1 MGKETVENKSTIEKG
16 GNPPPEKTK
25 PNPSP
30 APPQTITVETMAPV
44 KTKNAAALV
53 EIGKN
58 GIMLR
63 SLDDLLRFARMAV
76 AGGAAPKSMTEGAA
90 AIAIQAGLERGLGLL
105 GGLQQCVVINGVLSW
120 RGQGAYALIQNSP
133 LCKPGTLKFWHEG
146 EGENMKGVATA
157 WRVGYDKPDSREF
170 TVKQAKQAR
179 LWGKQGPW
187 QEYRE
192 RMLAWRALGLL
203 ARDVFPDVLG
213 GFPLAEEAEDF
224 EPVGEE
230 KPPITSR
237 PELAAPTKPDAL
249 LQELEIVPKE
259 EVIEA
264 ESKEVQHANGGGKAA
279 PPPSEPS
286 CKHGN
291 LGSGF
296 CGKCSEE
303 ADAALAMAE
312 R

>member
-1 MGKETVENKSTIEKG
+1 MSKDKEKQVAT
-16 GNPPPEKTK
+16 
-25 PNPSP
+25 
-30 APPQTITVETMAPV
+30 QTITADTLAPP
-44 KTKNAAALV
+44 KEKNAAALV
-53 EIGKN
+53 EIGRN
-58 GIMLR
+58 GIMLK

-90 AIAIQAGLERGLGLL
+90 ALAIQAGLERGLGLL

-133 LCKPGTLKFWHEG
+133 LCKPGTLKFGAEG

-157 WRVGYDKPDSREF
+157 WRVGYDKPDTREF

-187 QEYRE
+187 TEYRE

-224 EPVGEE
+224 EPIVVE
-230 KPPITSR
+230 KPPIIPR
-237 PELAAPTKPDAL
+237 VELPAPTKPDPMLEA
-249 LQELEIVPKE
+249 LEIVPKAE
-259 EVIEA
+259 EVIDVTPEA
-264 ESKEVQHANGGGKAA
+264 EAKEVQHATGGGKAA
-279 PPPSEPS
+279 PPPGESNAPS
-286 CKHGN
+286 CQHGSLN
-291 LGSGF
+291 SEF
-296 CGKCSEE
+296 CQECSAE
-303 ADAALAMAE
+303 ADAALAMQEA
-312 R
+312 